1 MPRRHLPLGLGRDLH
16 RALALAGDMA
26 ALFRK
31 ELSAAATQL
40 GKALEDLNDG
50 LTALRRVGISLSDR
64 RSTSWRASH

>member
-1 MPRRHLPLGLGRDLH
+1 MT
-16 RALALAGDMA
+16 

-40 GKALEDLNDG
+40 GKALEDLIDG